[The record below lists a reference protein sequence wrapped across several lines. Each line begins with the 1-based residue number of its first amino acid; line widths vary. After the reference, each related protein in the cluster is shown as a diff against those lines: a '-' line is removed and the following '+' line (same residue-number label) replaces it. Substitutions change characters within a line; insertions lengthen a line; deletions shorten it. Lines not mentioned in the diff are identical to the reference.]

1 MSFYTVSLAEV
12 AQTFVEQGWSVD
24 MYDTSSHDANVG
36 EFVAYKL
43 LDVGYAVPK
52 HLYVTLCGDGKYTL
66 MQEDISHVSRGVDMT
81 LPDFVVAQSIILGS
95 MSIGYL
101 SDAETGVEELQDI
114 YSLPRR
120 SIDLMNKLSC
130 IVEDLG
136 VGWERTSNYAVW
148 EFTRVRHDGLLY
160 ESLRLHRVHELFTV
174 NTYAYDNVIQP
185 VQTVQSPSLT
195 MTACALWNA
204 YFRLSGLG
212 NAFGDD
218 VPVAP
223 VEYSYTL
230 SQTPPDMP
238 VGTVEFMDS
247 RQSREV

>member
-1 MSFYTVSLAEV
+1 
-12 AQTFVEQGWSVD
+12 
-24 MYDTSSHDANVG
+24 
-36 EFVAYKL
+36 
-43 LDVGYAVPK
+43 
-52 HLYVTLCGDGKYTL
+52 
-66 MQEDISHVSRGVDMT
+66 MT

-101 SDAETGVEELQDI
+101 SDADTPFEELHDM

-120 SIDLMNKLSC
+120 SIELMNTLSR

-148 EFTRVRHDGLLY
+148 DFTRVRHDGLLY
-160 ESLRLHRVHELFTV
+160 ESLRLLRSHELFTV
-174 NTYAYDNVIQP
+174 TTYPYDNVVVP
-185 VQTVQSPSLT
+185 VPTVQSPSLT

-212 NAFGDD
+212 NAIGDN
-218 VPVAP
+218 VP

-238 VGTVEFMDS
+238 VGMVEFMES
-247 RQSREV
+247 RQPREV